1 MHLDSFK
8 IHNPKFYIGW
18 LILDITEAVKHWQM
32 DRRTN
37 QGLHVEFLEKGT
49 KRQIDPTLLGF
60 TDTGSNSLSE
70 SFMLVYFN
78 SLTDNVLRNQNKRD
92 AEEEVDDD
100 LESIGEM
107 LEDDSEKEHSR

>member
-1 MHLDSFK
+1 
-8 IHNPKFYIGW
+8 
-18 LILDITEAVKHWQM
+18 M

-107 LEDDSEKEHSR
+107 LEDDSEEEHPR

>member
-1 MHLDSFK
+1 
-8 IHNPKFYIGW
+8 
-18 LILDITEAVKHWQM
+18 M

-107 LEDDSEKEHSR
+107 LEDDSEEEHSR

>member
-1 MHLDSFK
+1 MADDA
-8 IHNPKFYIGW
+8 KFFFYLGW

-32 DRRTN
+32 DQQTN

-92 AEEEVDDD
+92 AEGEEEEEVDDD

-107 LEDDSEKEHSR
+107 LEDNSEEEHPR